1 MIGKEAQRP
10 WDIYDGAAVGTG
22 KFIYGDGFV
31 FESQSDGDRAEA
43 NYFDGTEFRSMI
55 TLNTLEPLSDE
66 IECRV
71 AFTVPVTITES
82 VDEALAFEVSFNEL
96 GDNMTFRYVIR

>member
-43 NYFDGTEFRSMI
+43 NYFDGTKFRSMI

-82 VDEALAFEVSFNEL
+82 VDEALAFEASFNEL